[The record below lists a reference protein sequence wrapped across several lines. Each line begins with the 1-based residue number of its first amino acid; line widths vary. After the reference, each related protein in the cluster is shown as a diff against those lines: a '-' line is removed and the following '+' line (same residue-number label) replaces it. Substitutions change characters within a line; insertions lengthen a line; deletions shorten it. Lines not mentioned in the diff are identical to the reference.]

1 MESSNSCRTIDSDWG
16 GKPRPCLFLY
26 LYLIHYLSLDLSQYL
41 YLYRYLNLDPY
52 LCLYLY
58 PYLYLYLVGM
68 EGRNK
73 KDRYHIRHF
82 LVDLERT
89 QSGGKHICM
98 KKKKNLISCCTTWL
112 KQPRCLI
119 VRRKQFLVLF
129 RVGVYPCFNWVPA
142 YAFHAPHLTNGYKP
156 KPDIMWGAWG
166 RCVLQKERS
175 HVSL

>member
-1 MESSNSCRTIDSDWG
+1 MMSSNSCRIIDSDWG
-16 GKPRPCLFLY
+16 GQPRPGLV
-26 LYLIHYLSLDLSQYL
+26 LYLIHCLSLDLSQYL

-52 LCLYLY
+52 L
-58 PYLYLYLVGM
+58 YLYLVGM

-73 KDRYHIRHF
+73 KDGYHIRHF
-82 LVDLERT
+82 LVDLEQA

-142 YAFHAPHLTNGYKP
+142 YAFHAPHLTNGYANKP
-156 KPDIMWGAWG
+156 AIIRGAWG
-166 RCVLQKERS
+166 RCVLQQERS